1 MSLHVGLAHRTV
13 YRYDRPV
20 TLSPQV
26 IRLRPAPHTRSGI
39 LSYALKVEPKDHFL
53 NWQQDPHGNWLARAV
68 FPEKVAELRIAVD
81 LVAEFVPYNPF
92 DFFLAAEA
100 GEWPFDYEP
109 VLAKSL
115 EPFRGVETPAPR
127 FEALLEAIPRQR
139 TNTVGFLMD
148 LNRDLQARI
157 RYVVRHEPGVQGV
170 EETLERGSGSCRD
183 SAWLMVQALRHL
195 GFAARFVSGYLVQLR
210 PDVRSRGGAPGPQ
223 ADELHAWAEV
233 YLPGAGW
240 IGLDPTSGLLTSE
253 GHIPLCATPEPESA
267 APVSGAHEPCAVEF
281 SHELKATRLPEAG
294 RPARAAPEA
303 QWQAADRAGLAE
315 RQVAPRDAQRDPREA
330 PAHGVSREV
339 LAERTRPLAIDWT
352 RYKSDSWDELFEA
365 PGKPRPAARR
375 LTEYLGSLDA
385 QEMAERRLAAELAIK
400 VMGISFTVYS
410 EGQNVD
416 RSWPFDIIPRVIPWA
431 EWQRTER
438 GLKQRVRALNAF
450 IQDLYGE
457 QKVLRDGV
465 FPRELLADS
474 VNYRE
479 QCRGAT
485 PRGGVWAHVCGSDLV
500 RGRDGAL
507 HVLEDNLRVPSGVS
521 YMMENRKVIK
531 RVFPELF
538 ETSAIRPVD
547 DYPAQL
553 YDTLAGLSPRPG
565 SRPTVVLL
573 TPGIYNSAYFEHC
586 YLAQQMG
593 VELVEGTDLFVGAD
607 DVCYMRTLEG
617 PRRVDVI
624 YRRIDDLF
632 LDPEAFRP
640 DSALGVRGLMRAWLR
655 GTVALANAPG
665 AGVADDKVV
674 YTFVPKLIRYYL
686 GEDAILPNVESFL
699 CHDDKQRRHVLANLE
714 KLVVKPANESGGY
727 GMLMGPRSTKKER
740 DKFRELIKADPRN
753 YMAQPALALSTAP
766 TLVEGGI
773 APRHLDLRPFILSR
787 DEPYVTMGGLT
798 RVALKKGSLVVNSSQ
813 GGGSKDTWIVDT
825 EEPG

>member
-1 MSLHVGLAHRTV
+1 MSIHVGLTHRTV

-26 IRLRPAPHTRSGI
+26 IRLRPAPHTRADV
-39 LSYALKVEPKDHFL
+39 LSYNMKVGPGAHFL
-53 NWQQDPHGNWLARAV
+53 NWQHDPHGNWLARTV
-68 FPEKVAELRIAVD
+68 FKEKVTELRITVQ
-81 LVAEFVPYNPF
+81 LVAGFVPYNPF
-92 DFFLAAEA
+92 DFLLAPEAEH
-100 GEWPFDYEP
+100 WPFAYDP

-115 EPFRGVETPAPR
+115 EPFRGVEPLAPR
-127 FEALLEAIPRQR
+127 FGAYLASIPRTR
-139 TNTVGFLMD
+139 VPTTGFLVE
-148 LNRDLQARI
+148 LNRDLQGRV
-157 RYVVRHEPGVQGV
+157 RYESRDAPGVQSP
-170 EETLERGSGSCRD
+170 EETLTRGAGSCRD
-183 SAWLMVQALRHL
+183 SAWLLVQVLRQL
-195 GFAARFVSGYLVQLR
+195 GIAARFVSGYLVQLR
-210 PDVRSRGGAPGPQ
+210 PDVRSRGGTPGPQ
-223 ADELHAWAEV
+223 ADELHAWAEA

-240 IGLDPTSGLLTSE
+240 IGFDPTSGLLTSE

-267 APVSGAHEPCAVEF
+267 APVTGQVEPCEVTLE
-281 SHELKATRLPEAG
+281 HELRAARVPEAAL
-294 RPARAAPEA
+294 PARDPAEA
-303 QWQAADRAGLAE
+303 RRLAAE
-315 RQVAPRDAQRDPREA
+315 RKVPDAPREPRGLSREA
-330 PAHGVSREV
+330 
-339 LAERTRPLAIDWT
+339 LAERTRPLAIDWK
-352 RYKSDSWDELFEA
+352 RYRSDSWDELFEA
-365 PGKPRPAARR
+365 PGQARPAARR
-375 LTEYLGSLDA
+375 LTEYVGRLTA
-385 QEMAERRLAAELAIK
+385 QEMSERRLAAELAIK

-416 RSWPFDIIPRVIPWA
+416 RSWPFDIIPRVIPA
-431 EWQRTER
+431 SEWQRTER

-457 QKVLRDGV
+457 RKVVRDGV
-465 FPRELLADS
+465 FPEVLLGDS
-474 VNYRE
+474 VNYRA
-479 QCRGAT
+479 QCRGAR

-500 RGRDGAL
+500 RDRDGTL
-507 HVLEDNLRVPSGVS
+507 YVLEDNLRVPSGVS

-565 SRPTVVLL
+565 NHPTIVLL

-593 VELVEGTDLFVGAD
+593 VELVEGPDLFVDAD

-624 YRRIDDLF
+624 YRRIDDVF
-632 LDPEAFRP
+632 LDPEVFRP
-640 DSALGVRGLMRAWLR
+640 DSALGVPGLMRAWTR
-655 GTVALANAPG
+655 GNVALANAPG

-686 GEDAILPNVESFL
+686 GEDPILPNVESFL
-699 CHDDKQRRHVLANLE
+699 CHDDRQRRHVLANLD

-727 GMLMGPRSTKKER
+727 GMLMGPKSSKRER
-740 DKFRELIKADPRN
+740 EKFRALIKADPRN
-753 YMAQPALALSTAP
+753 YVAQPVLSLSTAP
-766 TLVEGGI
+766 TLVDGAIE
-773 APRHLDLRPFILSR
+773 PRHLDLRPFILSR

-813 GGGSKDTWIVDT
+813 GGGSKDTWIVD
-825 EEPG
+825 EEAG